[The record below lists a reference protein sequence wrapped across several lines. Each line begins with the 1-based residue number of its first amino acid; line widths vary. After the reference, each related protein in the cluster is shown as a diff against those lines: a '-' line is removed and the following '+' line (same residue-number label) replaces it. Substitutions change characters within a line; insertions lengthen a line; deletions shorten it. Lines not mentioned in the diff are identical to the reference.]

1 MRWLVVLVSCVA
13 VVPIAAEEADYLVTG
28 GDLPVASA
36 ANGFVQEVR
45 AAVDGSMAVHIA
57 TAQAPIGA
65 VGSYADLGPRKGFA
79 VPKGFQL
86 PESLAAVFEPRRN
99 PWEVATD
106 VLEWAAERV
115 TLDTSDRGPQDAD
128 SVLKRGVGRCSGLA
142 NATAALLMASG
153 FEARTVSG
161 ILIGND
167 GDAVPH
173 RWIECRL
180 PGAGWV
186 ASDPTLGLWTI
197 TPRHMVFAN
206 TVRNVPEIRVVSI
219 GDDGLARLPMRNGR
233 RIRPNRGADLVCR
246 LRQQISGS
254 PPLAVLRGNGGEVRR
269 ALLDP
274 EARFGGLLPGRWLLE
289 VETTAGVVERRSLY
303 LRSGDVRVYTV
314 QAIDERRPKGTAS

>member
-1 MRWLVVLVSCVA
+1 MRSLVALVSFLVVAS
-13 VVPIAAEEADYLVTG
+13 IAAEEADYLVSG
-28 GDLPVASA
+28 GDVPVASA
-36 ANGFVQEVR
+36 ANGFLQEVR
-45 AAVDGSMAVHIA
+45 AADDGGVAVHIA

-65 VGSYADLGPRKGFA
+65 VGSYADLGPRKGHA
-79 VPKGFQL
+79 VPMGFEL
-86 PESLAAVFEPRRN
+86 PGSLAGVFEPRRN
-99 PWEVATD
+99 PWDVATD

-115 TLDTSDRGPQDAD
+115 VVDTTDRGPQDAS
-128 SVLKRGVGRCSGLA
+128 SVLQRGVGRCSGLA
-142 NATAALLMASG
+142 NATAALLLASG

-161 ILIGND
+161 ILIEDD
-167 GDAVPH
+167 GDGVPH

-206 TVRNVPEIRVVSI
+206 TVQRVPTIRVVSI
-219 GDDGLARLPMRNGR
+219 GDDGLARLPTRNGR
-233 RIRPNRGADLVCR
+233 RIRPNLGADLVCR
-246 LRQQISGS
+246 LRQKIAGA

-269 ALLDP
+269 AWLDP

-314 QAIDERRPKGTAS
+314 QAINERRPKGATS